1 MALPNAAEARP
12 YYQAAKQRFED
23 ARFLLEAERTTGA
36 IYLAG
41 YCVECMLKAMIL
53 SILPAGRRIEMLG
66 SFRGSRAHDYDWLRS
81 RYLTS
86 GGPQFTK
93 AIARAFSFV
102 NTWAVEVRY
111 KAGTSKY
118 GDAKTFLDS
127 TEEIMTWADG
137 RM

>member
-1 MALPNAAEARP
+1 MALPQASEARP

-41 YCVECMLKAMIL
+41 YCVECMLKALIL
-53 SILPAGRRIEMLG
+53 ARLPDRKRAKMLAAL
-66 SFRGSRAHDYDWLRS
+66 RGSKAHDYDWLKA
-81 RYLTS
+81 RYVES
-86 GGPQFTK
+86 GGPPFPK
-93 AIARAFSFV
+93 AISKAFSFV
-102 NTWAVEVRY
+102 NTWAVEIRY

-118 GDAKTFLDS
+118 RDVQAFLAA

-137 RM
+137 RL

>member
-1 MALPNAAEARP
+1 MSLPHAAEARP

-41 YCVECMLKAMIL
+41 YCVEGMLKALIL
-53 SILPAGRRIEMLG
+53 SMLPGGKRIEMRD
-66 SFRGSRAHDYDWLRS
+66 SFRGPKAHDYDWLKA
-81 RYLTS
+81 RYFEN
-86 GGPQFTK
+86 GGPPFPH
-93 AIARAFSFV
+93 AISKAFSFV
-102 NTWAVEVRY
+102 NTWAVEIRY

-127 TEEIMTWADG
+127 AEAIMTWADG
-137 RM
+137 KM